1 MVFGTL
7 LAKHENNK
15 KHQNNY
21 FIYQVKI
28 IRNKIKKLSIRKLN
42 GQ

>member
-1 MVFGTL
+1 MVFGIL

-15 KHQNNY
+15 KHQNKH

-28 IRNKIKKLSIRKLN
+28 IRNQIKKLSIRK
-42 GQ
+42 